1 MGMTTQFEDW
11 EWDEKNIAVKTPDS
25 TTGVSTNKEL
35 KPSDFIEG
43 GTTLILSG
51 PARADTLSSEWA
63 KLIPI
68 GMLDNVSV
76 SQQKNVQQIFE
87 IGSKLAHIV
96 PGRTMGQLQLGRVFF
111 DGDSLM
117 KALYSGSESPVTVAE
132 EAAKG
137 ATTDASGTVTA
148 ASVSKTTSGRF
159 AANLAS
165 SYFDQPHGLCFM
177 FKSQNGKEVST
188 IYFED
193 CMINSHQFS
202 INAQANIIQEGASI
216 MFRRIVPLDVDSE
229 YDSSSKS

>member
-1 MGMTTQFEDW
+1 MAMTKKIEDW
-11 EWDEKNIAVKTPDS
+11 KWDTQNIGVLGSSEEAAGTTPS
-25 TTGVSTNKEL
+25 EL
-35 KPSDFIEG
+35 KPGDFIEG

-51 PARADTLSSEWA
+51 PARVEDLAGLTA
-63 KLIPI
+63 QLIPI

-117 KALYSGSESPVTVAE
+117 KAMYAGSNNFSITEQ
-132 EAAKG
+132 KL
-137 ATTDASGTVTA
+137 ATGMTA
-148 ASVSKTTSGRF
+148 AETSKSTSGRF

-177 FKSQNGKEVST
+177 FKDQSGGEVAT

-202 INAQANIIQEGASI
+202 INAQANIIQEGASV
-216 MFRRIVPLDVDSE
+216 MFRRIVPIEVTGE
-229 YDSSSKS
+229 PSSIG